1 MSATPLS
8 GRLPSKLETTAL
20 ARRIEGEGGFATIIH
35 RGDADTGALL
45 LLISSRGRHFGC
57 LERILS
63 IHGAYLWQ
71 RTGPGESAES
81 EEVAAFLAKRVRFDP
96 DLWAM
101 ELDIADPERFIAE
114 TTALG

>member
-8 GRLPSKLETTAL
+8 GRLPARLEITAL

-35 RGDADTGALL
+35 RGDADGGALL
-45 LLISSRGRHFGC
+45 LLISSRGRHFRC
-57 LERILS
+57 LERILTLG
-63 IHGAYLWQ
+63 GAYGWQ
-71 RTGPGESAES
+71 PTGPGESAES
-81 EEVAAFLAKRVRFDP
+81 AEVSAFLAKRVRFDP

>member
-8 GRLPSKLETTAL
+8 GRLPAKLEITAL
-20 ARRIEGEGGFATIIH
+20 ARRIEGEGGFATIVH
-35 RGDADTGALL
+35 RGDADGGALL
-45 LLISSRGRHFGC
+45 LLITSRGRHFAC

-63 IHGAYLWQ
+63 LDGGYRWQ
-71 RTGPGESAES
+71 PTGPDESADS
-81 EEVAAFLAKRVRFDP
+81 QEVAAFLAKRLRFDP
-96 DLWAM
+96 DLWAI